1 MPLVSIGL
9 PVFNGERYLEGAVRA
24 ILEQTFT
31 DFELVVCDNA
41 STDGTADILARLS
54 REDRRIKVH
63 RNPVNI
69 GAAPNWNR
77 VFELSTG
84 RYFKWVAHDDLHEP
98 EFLERTVDVLEQD
111 PGVVLCHTQTR
122 LIDEDGAEL
131 PFDPVRGEY
140 LDRAGNGRIGP
151 PPPGRATS
159 CDPVKRFADIF
170 LRTVRCTDGFGLMR
184 ADMLRRTPLHRS
196 YYSSDKALLVEIA
209 LHGRYHEVPETLFL
223 KRDHVGTSLALSPE
237 QQRLWIDTSGRSSR
251 LPPRRQQYLQ
261 ILRAVTT
268 APGLT
273 PVQRLRCAGIV
284 AGRIEWGEFVL
295 NRFRTQRA

>member
-111 PGVVLCHTQTR
+111 PGVV
-122 LIDEDGAEL
+122 
-131 PFDPVRGEY
+131 
-140 LDRAGNGRIGP
+140 DRK
-151 PPPGRATS
+151 S
-159 CDPVKRFADIF
+159 V
-170 LRTVRCTDGFGLMR
+170 V
-184 ADMLRRTPLHRS
+184 
-196 YYSSDKALLVEIA
+196 
-209 LHGRYHEVPETLFL
+209 
-223 KRDHVGTSLALSPE
+223 
-237 QQRLWIDTSGRSSR
+237 
-251 LPPRRQQYLQ
+251 
-261 ILRAVTT
+261 
-268 APGLT
+268 
-273 PVQRLRCAGIV
+273 
-284 AGRIEWGEFVL
+284 
-295 NRFRTQRA
+295 